1 MTQHSQQT
9 VQAISKDQVQEQIDS
24 RVFPDFVIQAFNE
37 CIAESKANNS
47 NEVTQDAA
55 VERIMK
61 LGSIE
66 RSAVFAEKFLDVE
79 AFYRRTGWTVTFHKP
94 QYYETWKAYFV
105 FK

>member
-1 MTQHSQQT
+1 MTQTSQQA
-9 VQAISKDQVQEQIDS
+9 VQAISKEQVQEKIDH

-37 CIAESKANNS
+37 CIAESKTRHS
-47 NEVTQDAA
+47 NEVTQDAV

-66 RSAVFAEKFLDVE
+66 RAAVFSNNFLDVE
-79 AFYRRTGWTVTFHKP
+79 EFYRRTGWTVTFYKP
-94 QYYETWKAYFV
+94 QYYEDWKAYFV

>member
-1 MTQHSQQT
+1 MTQTSQQG
-9 VQAISKDQVQEQIDS
+9 VQAISKEQVQDQIDQ

-37 CIAESKANNS
+37 CIAESKTRHS
-47 NEVTQDAA
+47 NEVTQDAV

-66 RSAVFAEKFLDVE
+66 RAAVFSNNFLDVE
-79 AFYRRTGWTVTFHKP
+79 AFYKRAGWKVEFHRKAYNETGSS
-94 QYYETWKAYFV
+94 YFV

>member
-1 MTQHSQQT
+1 MTQTQQQT
-9 VQAISKDQVQEQIDS
+9 VQALTKDQVKEQIDS

-37 CIAESKANNS
+37 CITESKTKHS
-47 NEVTQDAA
+47 NQVTQDDV

-66 RSAVFAEKFLDVE
+66 RNAVFSNNFLDVE
-79 AFYRRTGWTVTFHKP
+79 AFYRRSGWTVHFYKP
-94 QYYETWKAYFV
+94 QYYEDWKAYFV